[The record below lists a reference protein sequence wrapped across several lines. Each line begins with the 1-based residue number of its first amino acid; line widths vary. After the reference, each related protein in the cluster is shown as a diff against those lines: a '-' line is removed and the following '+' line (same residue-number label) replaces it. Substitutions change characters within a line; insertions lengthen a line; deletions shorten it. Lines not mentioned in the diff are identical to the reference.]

1 MNRDREFSDDPLDG
15 SRIDFDSRLAEAMEH
30 RLRQMRPIEPEIDL
44 EALVDKTQLPDPS
57 GIMPSAADVRCAEP
71 EVSAADRMPARSTR
85 HVLTLAGTW
94 LCGVAMGALAMF
106 AVQRRAFSVVDATGA
121 DQVPIEQRIDPSATP
136 LRHEPDLP
144 KSAAQLA
151 ADQGDRSGD
160 LPTTVSTLRGRDVPF
175 TRGRSLPE
183 DGPSGEMWRTG
194 MLLRDGV
201 DSFGIPWSG
210 APSTSVVA
218 MDSQYDERNATASE
232 LRSDAERPAPTR
244 DRLLRELLRDRAEG
258 VF

>member
-15 SRIDFDSRLAEAMEH
+15 SRIDFDPRLAEAMEH

-44 EALVDKTQLPDPS
+44 EALMDMAQMPNPS
-57 GIMPSAADVRCAEP
+57 NLMPSAADIRCAGP
-71 EVSAADRMPARSTR
+71 EMSAADRMPARSTR

-106 AVQRRAFSVVDATGA
+106 AVQRSAFSVVDATGT
-121 DQVPIEQRIDPSATP
+121 DQVQMEQRNDPSATP

-151 ADQGDRSGD
+151 ADQGDRRRD
-160 LPTTVSTLRGRDVPF
+160 LPTTVPTLRERDVPS
-175 TRGRSLPE
+175 TRGRTLPD
-183 DGPSGEMWRTG
+183 DGRSGEMWRTG

-201 DSFGIPWSG
+201 DSLGIRSG
-210 APSTSVVA
+210 GGPSTTAVVK
-218 MDSQYDERNATASE
+218 DSQYDERNATPSA

-244 DRLLRELLRDRAEG
+244 DRLLREMLRDRAEG